1 MRASVFAHPD
11 RRSESS
17 HFRRGRYVVT
27 AIAILGVV
35 LPAKAVA
42 FDFTSLNAFV
52 DALGAPIEERPLF
65 NPDRRPPLAPQI
77 SEPAGKAEP
86 AAPAVVSERPDNWRL
101 LGIVRGDDREMIVVL
116 DTTNNEKFQLAIG
129 DSRDGWELL
138 RVHPRKADLARNE
151 KIVVLG
157 FPSDDK
163 K

>member
-1 MRASVFAHPD
+1 MATA
-11 RRSESS
+11 
-17 HFRRGRYVVT
+17 VVVVG
-27 AIAILGVV
+27 IV
-35 LPAKAVA
+35 LPARAEP
-42 FDFTSLNAFV
+42 FDFTSLNTFV

-65 NPDRRPPLAPQI
+65 SPDRRPPLAPQVP
-77 SEPAGKAEP
+77 EPVAKVEP
-86 AAPAVVSERPDNWRL
+86 SSPAVASERPDNWRL

-116 DTTNNEKFQLAIG
+116 DTTNNEKFQLAVG

-138 RVHPRKADLARNE
+138 RVRPRKADLARNE

>member
-1 MRASVFAHPD
+1 MRASVFAHPAW
-11 RRSESS
+11 RSESS
-17 HFRRGRYVVT
+17 HFRRGVAT
-27 AIAILGVV
+27 AIAVLGVV

-52 DALGAPIEERPLF
+52 DAFGTPIEERPLF

-77 SEPAGKAEP
+77 SKPAGKLEP
-86 AAPAVVSERPDNWRL
+86 VAPAVVSVRPDNWRL

-116 DTTNNEKFQLAIG
+116 DTTTNEKFQLAIG

-138 RVHPRKADLARNE
+138 RVRPRKADLARNE